1 MSPPLDGGEG
11 EAYKTVLKG
20 KGLELKKG
28 PHKKTDATPAKVSK
42 SEVTKAKDGR
52 PPVVLRKSKTKAE
65 LAFERVQEERARREL
80 AKSSSQKTHKQR
92 VAEFNEK
99 LSKLSEHYDIP
110 KVGPG

>member
-1 MSPPLDGGEG
+1 M
-11 EAYKTVLKG
+11 LKG
-20 KGLELKKG
+20 KGLELKNNKEG
-28 PHKKTDATPAKVSK
+28 TSKSGAPSGKVSK
-42 SEVTKAKDGR
+42 TPATRGKAKGDQP

-65 LAFERVQEERARREL
+65 LAFERVQEERAKREL